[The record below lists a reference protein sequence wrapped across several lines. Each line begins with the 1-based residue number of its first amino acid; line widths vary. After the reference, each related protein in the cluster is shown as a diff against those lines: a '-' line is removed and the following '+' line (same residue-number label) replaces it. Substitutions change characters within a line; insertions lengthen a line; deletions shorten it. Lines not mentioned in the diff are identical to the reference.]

1 MSVQEYRARGPEG
14 YAAWKAAEIAKRR
27 IRRPAE
33 VIIQE
38 RIVEVHSEPE
48 IIEIP
53 RFLAPDPVVDF
64 IESERM
70 PNETTDGARRRLWL
84 ELEVLLNR
92 AKNGPLPDIDEAR
105 KRSLTSGLKGVH

>member
-1 MSVQEYRARGPEG
+1 MSVEKYRELGPSEYQKWRAEQ
-14 YAAWKAAEIAKRR
+14 IALRK
-27 IRRPAE
+27 IRRPGE

-38 RIVEVHSEPE
+38 RIVEIRSEPE
-48 IIEIP
+48 VIEIP
-53 RFLAPDPVVDF
+53 RFLAPDPVVEF
-64 IESERM
+64 IESQRL
-70 PNETTDGARRRLWL
+70 PDETTDAARRRLWL